1 MTRSSKEQQILDGAG
16 QEFLRNG
23 FAATT
28 VDGIAATAGVSKATI
43 YSYFKG
49 KEGLF
54 KALVERLA
62 GQQLDF
68 IANFQKPEASP
79 REVLRNI
86 ASGALEREAMDPA
99 FQAFRRMLI
108 GESDRFPEVSKIFI
122 ETVMKPGLAQITGYL
137 ASQPQLKIKDPEAV
151 ARIFIGAVVHY
162 SMVQENLGGKELIPL
177 ERDRLVDSLVDLII
191 PPNAEL

>member
-1 MTRSSKEQQILDGAG
+1 MASSLKSMQILQGAR

-28 VDGIAATAGVSKATI
+28 VDGIAAAAGVSKATI

-54 KALVERLA
+54 RALIEQFAQERL
-62 GQQLDF
+62 QVF
-68 IANFQKPEASP
+68 ESFQSP
-79 REVLRNI
+79 GADPRDVLRSI
-86 ASGALEREAMDPA
+86 ALLSLTKAEEDES
-99 FQAFRRMLI
+99 FQALQRMLI
-108 GESDRFPEVSKIFI
+108 GESHRFPEISKIFV
-122 ETVMKPGLAQITGYL
+122 ETMMKPGMAQITNYL

-151 ARIFIGAVVHY
+151 GRIFIGAIIHY

-177 ERDRLVDSLVDLII
+177 ERDRLVGSLVDLII
-191 PPNAEL
+191 PPGTDV